1 MAMTV
6 EEVANTLNAML
17 NNGEIDPD
25 DELRILLPQYRND
38 MSYGV
43 TIVVDD
49 ATVLHLE
56 ADTSSSEYFSTYSL

>member
-17 NNGEIDPD
+17 NNGEINPD
-25 DELRILLPQYRND
+25 DELRILLPQHRSD

-43 TIVVDD
+43 AIVVDD
-49 ATVLHLE
+49 ATVPHLE